1 MRKRRFLF
9 FLHNFAI
16 QQRFQVMKTTAQIK
30 KNYQLIKFQKLVI
43 VSLLIGF
50 LSALLGISLKKMT
63 EHYEEIFFH
72 QATVN
77 PFFYILFPVFGLSV
91 IYFLR
96 EYLFKKKENKGIK
109 EVFESTNSKTKNL
122 PSYKIPSHTIN
133 GLLTVIFGG
142 STGIEVSTVVATA
155 TIGSVAHQKENIF
168 RQYKTELICAGVAAG
183 ITALFSSPIAGIL
196 FALEVISRK
205 VTRAFVIANLI
216 AVSIAFGLLTIAKE
230 EPLFAVSITTWHLRA
245 IPYFILLGILAGINS
260 VYLTKCVLFFK
271 STFAKIETH
280 YHKIIIGSV
289 ILSISLFIFPQ
300 LYGEGYHAIKKIIIS
315 GNNQLPLTLTLAF
328 TFIGIL
334 ILKPIVTSV
343 TLASGGDGGV
353 FAPSLFIGAFLGL
366 LLALVLNTFFDTQIL
381 PINFMVIG
389 MAAVLSA
396 SIHAPFT
403 AIFLVCGLTNNY
415 TLFFP
420 ILAACLI
427 SKYTAKM
434 IYPNTVYTFIPTA

>member
-1 MRKRRFLF
+1 
-9 FLHNFAI
+9 
-16 QQRFQVMKTTAQIK
+16 MKTTAQIK

-50 LSALLGISLKKMT
+50 LSALLGISLKKIT
-63 EHYEEIFFH
+63 EYYEEIFIH
-72 QATVN
+72 QSNTN
-77 PFFYILFPVFGLSV
+77 PLFLILFPVFGLSV

-96 EYLFKKKENKGIK
+96 LYMFKKKENKGIK
-109 EVFESTNSKTKNL
+109 EVFESTKSKTKNL
-122 PSYKIPSHTIN
+122 PSYKILSHTIN

-155 TIGSVAHQKENIF
+155 TIGSVAQQKENVF

-183 ITALFSSPIAGIL
+183 ITALFSSPIAGVL

-205 VTRAFVIANLI
+205 VTRAFVISNLI
-216 AVSIAFGLLTIAKE
+216 AVSIAYGLLTILKE
-230 EPLFAVSITTWHLRA
+230 KPLFDVSITTWHFRA

-271 STFAKIETH
+271 SQFAKIETH
-280 YHKIIIGSV
+280 YYKIIIGSIV
-289 ILSISLFIFPQ
+289 LSISLFIFPE
-300 LYGEGYHAIKKIIIS
+300 LYGEGYHAIKHIINS
-315 GNNQLPLTLTLAF
+315 NNEIPLTLTLAI

-334 ILKPIVTSV
+334 LLKPIVTSI

-366 LLALVLNTFFDTQIL
+366 LVASILNTFFDTQII

-403 AIFLVCGLTNNY
+403 AIFLVCGLSNNY

-420 ILAACLI
+420 ILAACFI

-434 IYPNTVYTFIPTA
+434 IYPNTVYTFVPNI

>member
-1 MRKRRFLF
+1 MNK
-9 FLHNFAI
+9 
-16 QQRFQVMKTTAQIK
+16 TAQIK
-30 KNYQLIKFQKLVI
+30 KNHQFIKLRKLVI
-43 VSLLIGF
+43 VSILIGF
-50 LSALLGISLKKMT
+50 LSAFLGISLKKIT
-63 EHYEEIFFH
+63 EYYEDIFFH
-72 QATVN
+72 QSNTN
-77 PFFYILFPVFGLSV
+77 PLFLILFPVFGLSV

-96 EYLFKKKENKGIK
+96 LYMFKKKENKGIK

-155 TIGSVAHQKENIF
+155 TIGSVAQQKENVF
-168 RQYKTELICAGVAAG
+168 RQYKMELICAGVAAG
-183 ITALFSSPIAGIL
+183 VTALFCSPIAGVL

-205 VTRAFVIANLI
+205 VTRAFIISNLI
-216 AVSIAFGLLTIAKE
+216 AVSIAFGLLTILKE

-271 STFAKIETH
+271 SQFAKIETH
-280 YHKIIIGSV
+280 YYKIIIGSV

-300 LYGEGYHAIKKIIIS
+300 LYGEGYHAIKNIINSDNEI
-315 GNNQLPLTLTLAF
+315 PLTLTLAF
-328 TFIGIL
+328 TFIGVL
-334 ILKPIVTSV
+334 LLKPIVTSI

-366 LLALVLNTFFDTQIL
+366 LVASVLNTFFDTQII

-434 IYPNTVYTFIPTA
+434 IYPNTVYTFVPSI